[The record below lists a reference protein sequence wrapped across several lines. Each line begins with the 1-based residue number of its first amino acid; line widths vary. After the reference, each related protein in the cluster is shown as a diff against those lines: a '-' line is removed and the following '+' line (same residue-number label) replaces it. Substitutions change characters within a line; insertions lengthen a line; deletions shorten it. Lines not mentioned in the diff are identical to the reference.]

1 MRYLSLILFSGFL
14 IFSIDFATQNTEI
27 VDFHYRLDWL
37 NFSYQSERP
46 VFVPVFFSFAFGIMF
61 SVIYFFIYH
70 AFLLK
75 NLRQQ
80 KKEIKRLKSLV
91 ESEQEKHGSMNER
104 NSELKQIVQR
114 VQNRADGKPESEL
127 QALPEEE
134 ALKSSP

>member
-14 IFSIDFATQNTEI
+14 IFSIDFATQNTEL
-27 VDFHYRLDWL
+27 VAFHYRLDWL

-61 SVIYFFIYH
+61 CVIYFFIYH

-104 NSELKQIVQR
+104 NSELQQIVQR

>member
-14 IFSIDFATQNTEI
+14 IFSIDFATQNTEL
-27 VDFHYRLDWL
+27 VAFHYRLDWL
-37 NFSYQSERP
+37 NFSYHSERP

-104 NSELKQIVQR
+104 NSELQQIVQR

>member
-14 IFSIDFATQNTEI
+14 IFSIDFATQNTEL
-27 VDFHYRLDWL
+27 VAFHYRLDWL

-80 KKEIKRLKSLV
+80 KKEIKRLKNLV
-91 ESEQEKHGSMNER
+91 ESGRVKQGSMEER
-104 NSELKQIVQR
+104 SSELQQIVQR
-114 VQNRADGKPESEL
+114 VQNRVDGQSDLEPQTLMDDK
-127 QALPEEE
+127 AV
-134 ALKSSP
+134 KTSP

>member
-14 IFSIDFATQNTEI
+14 IFSIDFATQNTEL
-27 VDFHYRLDWL
+27 VAFHYRLDWL

-91 ESEQEKHGSMNER
+91 DSEQEKHGSMNER
-104 NSELKQIVQR
+104 NSELQQIVQR

>member
-1 MRYLSLILFSGFL
+1 MILFSGFL
-14 IFSIDFATQNTEI
+14 IFSIDFATQNTEL
-27 VDFHYRLDWL
+27 VAFHYHLDWL

-46 VFVPVFFSFAFGIMF
+46 VFVPIFFSFAFGIMF

-70 AFLLK
+70 VFLLK

-80 KKEIKRLKSLV
+80 KKEIIRLKSLV

-104 NSELKQIVQR
+104 NSELQQIVQR
-114 VQNRADGKPESEL
+114 VQNRADGQPYSEP

-134 ALKSSP
+134 AVKSSP

>member
-14 IFSIDFATQNTEI
+14 IFSIDFATQNTEL
-27 VDFHYRLDWL
+27 VAFHYRLDWL

-91 ESEQEKHGSMNER
+91 DSEQEKHGSMNER
-104 NSELKQIVQR
+104 NSELQQIVQR
-114 VQNRADGKPESEL
+114 VQNRADGKSESEP
-127 QALPEEE
+127 QALLEEE

>member
-1 MRYLSLILFSGFL
+1 MRYLSLILFSCFL

-104 NSELKQIVQR
+104 NSELQQIVQR

>member
-91 ESEQEKHGSMNER
+91 DSEQEKHGSMKER
-104 NSELKQIVQR
+104 NSELQQIVQR

>member
-14 IFSIDFATQNTEI
+14 IFSIDFATQNTEL
-27 VDFHYRLDWL
+27 VAFHYRLDWL

-91 ESEQEKHGSMNER
+91 DSEQEKHGSMKER
-104 NSELKQIVQR
+104 NSELQQIVQR
-114 VQNRADGKPESEL
+114 VQNRAEDKSDSE
-127 QALPEEE
+127 QQELPDEEP
-134 ALKSSP
+134 LKSSP

>member
-14 IFSIDFATQNTEI
+14 IFSIDFATQNTEL
-27 VDFHYRLDWL
+27 VAFHYRLDWL

-91 ESEQEKHGSMNER
+91 ESEQEKHGSMKER
-104 NSELKQIVQR
+104 TSELQQIVQR

>member
-14 IFSIDFATQNTEI
+14 IFSIDFATQNTEL
-27 VDFHYRLDWL
+27 VAFHYRLDWL

-75 NLRQQ
+75 NIRQQ

-104 NSELKQIVQR
+104 NSELQQIVQR

>member
-14 IFSIDFATQNTEI
+14 IFSIDFATQNTEL
-27 VDFHYRLDWL
+27 VAFHYRLDWL

-91 ESEQEKHGSMNER
+91 DSEQEKHGSMKER
-104 NSELKQIVQR
+104 NSELQQIVQR
-114 VQNRADGKPESEL
+114 VQNRADGKSDSEP

>member
-14 IFSIDFATQNTEI
+14 ILSIDFATQNTEL
-27 VDFHYRLDWL
+27 VTLHYRLDWL
-37 NFSYQSERP
+37 NFSYHSERP

-80 KKEIKRLKSLV
+80 KKEVKRLKSLV
-91 ESEQEKHGSMNER
+91 NSEQEKQSSMAER
-104 NSELKQIVQR
+104 NNELQQIVQR
-114 VQNRADGKPESEL
+114 VQNKADGQSDFEPQTLMDDQSVKISR
-127 QALPEEE
+127 
-134 ALKSSP
+134 

>member
-14 IFSIDFATQNTEI
+14 IFSIDFATQNTEL
-27 VDFHYRLDWL
+27 VAFHYRLDWL

-104 NSELKQIVQR
+104 NSELQQIVQR

-127 QALPEEE
+127 QTLPEEE

>member
-14 IFSIDFATQNTEI
+14 IFSIDFATQNTEL
-27 VDFHYRLDWL
+27 VAFHYRLDWL

-104 NSELKQIVQR
+104 NSELQQIVQR
-114 VQNRADGKPESEL
+114 VQHRADGKPESEL

>member
-14 IFSIDFATQNTEI
+14 IFSIDFATQNTEL
-27 VDFHYRLDWL
+27 VAFHYRLDWL

-91 ESEQEKHGSMNER
+91 DSEQEKHGSMKER
-104 NSELKQIVQR
+104 NSELQQIVQR
-114 VQNRADGKPESEL
+114 VQNRADGQPDLEP
-127 QALPEEE
+127 QALPDEES
-134 ALKSSP
+134 LKSSP

>member
-1 MRYLSLILFSGFL
+1 MRYLSLILLSGFL
-14 IFSIDFATQNTEI
+14 VFSVDFATQNTEI
-27 VDFHYRLDWL
+27 VALHYSLDWL

-46 VFVPVFFSFAFGIMF
+46 VFVPVFFSFAFGIIF

-80 KKEIKRLKSLV
+80 KKEIKQLKNLV
-91 ESEQEKHGSMNER
+91 ESWRVKQGSMEER
-104 NSELKQIVQR
+104 NSELQQIVQR
-114 VQNRADGKPESEL
+114 VQNRVNGQSDLEP

-134 ALKSSP
+134 TVKSSP

>member
-14 IFSIDFATQNTEI
+14 IFSIDFATQNTEL
-27 VDFHYRLDWL
+27 VAFHYRLDWL

-91 ESEQEKHGSMNER
+91 EAEQEKHGSMKER
-104 NSELKQIVQR
+104 NSELQQIVQR
-114 VQNRADGKPESEL
+114 VQNRADGKSDSEP

-134 ALKSSP
+134 AVKSSP

>member
-14 IFSIDFATQNTEI
+14 VFSVDFATQNTEI
-27 VDFHYRLDWL
+27 VALHYSLDWL

-46 VFVPVFFSFAFGIMF
+46 VFVPVFFSFAFGIIF

-80 KKEIKRLKSLV
+80 KKEIKRLKNLE
-91 ESEQEKHGSMNER
+91 ESGRVKQGSMEER
-104 NSELKQIVQR
+104 NSELQQIVQR
-114 VQNRADGKPESEL
+114 EIGRAHV
-127 QALPEEE
+127 
-134 ALKSSP
+134 

>member
-14 IFSIDFATQNTEI
+14 IFSIDFATQNTEL
-27 VDFHYRLDWL
+27 VAFHYRLDWL

-80 KKEIKRLKSLV
+80 KKEIIRLKSLV

-104 NSELKQIVQR
+104 NSELQQIVQR
-114 VQNRADGKPESEL
+114 VQNRADGQSDSEP
-127 QALPEEE
+127 QELPEEE
-134 ALKSSP
+134 AVKSSP

>member
-91 ESEQEKHGSMNER
+91 ESEQEKHGSMKER
-104 NSELKQIVQR
+104 NSELQQIVQR
-114 VQNRADGKPESEL
+114 VQNRADGKSESEP
-127 QALPEEE
+127 QALLEEE